1 VSSQLPLVLLPGL
14 ACDGEVWKDPV
25 AHFTDIATVHIPD
38 YGASDSIADM
48 ASLVLEHA
56 PERFALAGHSMGGRI
71 ALQVIRRAPQRVLG
85 LALLDTG
92 YEARL
97 PGEAGERERARREI
111 YANLARS
118 QGMRAMAREWLNEI
132 VHPCRLSDAPLVDSI
147 IEMAARKRAEVFAA
161 QIHALLSRPDATS
174 VLPTIRCPTL
184 VLCGREDG
192 LSASERQRQ
201 MAAMIPE
208 SKFVV
213 IEKCGHMAPMEHP
226 EETTSAMLEWFEK
239 VALAAPEPAAESGRA
254 THTGAKAR
262 T

>member
-1 VSSQLPLVLLPGL
+1 MSQLPLVLLPGL
-14 ACDGEVWKDPV
+14 ACDGEVWKGQV
-25 AHFTDIATVHIPD
+25 AHFTDIATVQIPD
-38 YGASDSIADM
+38 YGASNSIADM
-48 ASLVLEHA
+48 AGLVLERA

-71 ALQVIRRAPQRVLG
+71 SLQVIRRAPERVLG
-85 LALLDTG
+85 LALVDTG

-97 PGEAGERERARREI
+97 PGEAGEREGARRQI
-111 YANLARS
+111 YVDLARS

-132 VHPCRLSDAPLVDSI
+132 VHPCRLSDAPLVESI
-147 IEMAARKRAEVFAA
+147 IEMAARKTPEVFAA

-201 MAAMIPE
+201 MAARIPE

-213 IEKCGHMAPMEHP
+213 IEKCGHMAPMERP

-239 VALAAPEPAAESGRA
+239 VGPAAREPAAESSRA
-254 THTGAKAR
+254 SETGAKAR